1 MPTPSTRLLRH
12 SPSLR
17 AQSKGCGKVFFLG
30 GRWGVRVGCGV
41 VGRVIN
47 GAAQAPFD
55 VPAGPVVWHVDVP
68 WLRVVAVIARGRG
81 GDLVFG
87 KGNGMGL
94 KVPEGV

>member
-1 MPTPSTRLLRH
+1 MPTPSAKLPQH

-17 AQSKGCGKVFFLG
+17 AQSKECGKVFFLG
-30 GRWGVRVGCGV
+30 GRWGERVGCGV
-41 VGRVIN
+41 VVGVIN

-55 VPAGPVVWHVDVP
+55 VPVGPVVWHVDVP
-68 WLRVVAVIARGRG
+68 WLQVMVVIARERG
-81 GDLVFG
+81 GCPVAG

>member
-1 MPTPSTRLLRH
+1 MPTLSARLSRH
-12 SPSLR
+12 SPSLH
-17 AQSKGCGKVFFLG
+17 AQSKGCGEVFFLG
-30 GRWGVRVGCGV
+30 GRWGERVGCGV
-41 VGRVIN
+41 VGGVIN

-68 WLRVVAVIARGRG
+68 WLRVVVVIARGRG
-81 GDLVFG
+81 GALVFG

>member
-30 GRWGVRVGCGV
+30 GRWGERVGCGV
-41 VGRVIN
+41 VGGVIN

-55 VPAGPVVWHVDVP
+55 VTAGPVVWYVDVP
-68 WLRVVAVIARGRG
+68 WLQVMVVIARERG
-81 GDLVFG
+81 GGLVFG
-87 KGNGMGL
+87 KGNRMGL
-94 KVPEGV
+94 EVPEGV